1 MLKHPLTMK
10 RVYEK
15 VEKEDGYRILVDR
28 LWPRGV
34 AKEKADIK
42 EWAKEIAPTPTIRK
56 AFNHQPQ
63 KFNAFKQDYCAEL
76 EANPHAK
83 KFKQHIFEQLQHTPV
98 TFIYAAKDEQYN
110 HVVIL
115 MEYVQTKQGT

>member
-1 MLKHPLTMK
+1 MLNYPLTMK
-10 RVYEK
+10 RIYEK
-15 VEKEDGYRILVDR
+15 VDKEDGYRILVDQ

-42 EWAKEIAPTPTIRK
+42 EWAKEITPTPMIRK
-56 AFNHQPQ
+56 AFDHQPQ
-63 KFNAFKQDYCAEL
+63 KFTAFKQAYWAEL

-83 KFKQHIFEQLQHTPV
+83 KFKQHIIEQLQHTPV

-115 MEYVQTKQGT
+115 LEYVQTK